1 MLKSTFKLSRISLR
15 KSFATIACLRQQ
27 NSDIDKII
35 LNPIKLAQEN
45 RSNHDQASKIR
56 GDTAE
61 ILSMEIPIDMMQSA
75 GRINRRELL
84 SEAEIARSSVEN
96 AQMRF
101 NSGKSIIMN
110 KNNPAES
117 FKRLN
122 RIMFE
127 NNIPGDKR
135 SQRFYMKPGKVAE
148 LKRSQRHRKEFMM
161 GFKRLI
167 DIVKDAKRKGY

>member
-1 MLKSTFKLSRISLR
+1 MLKSTLRLSRISLR
-15 KSFATIACLRQQ
+15 RGFTTIDCLRQQ

-35 LNPIKLAQEN
+35 LNPIKLAQG
-45 RSNHDQASKIR
+45 SNSDRGQISKSKT
-56 GDTAE
+56 DNAD

-75 GRINRRELL
+75 GRINKRELL

-101 NSGKSIIMN
+101 NSGKSIIVN

-167 DIVKDAKRKGY
+167 EIVKDAKRKGY

>member
-1 MLKSTFKLSRISLR
+1 MLKSTVKLSRTSLR
-15 KSFATIACLRQQ
+15 KNLTTTRCLRQQ

-35 LNPIKLAQEN
+35 LNPIKLAQGN
-45 RSNHDQASKIR
+45 KNNHDQASKLKS
-56 GDTAE
+56 DNTD
-61 ILSMEIPIDMMQSA
+61 ILSMEIPVDMMQSA

-148 LKRSQRHRKEFMM
+148 MKRSQRHRKEFMM

-167 DIVKDAKRKGY
+167 EIVKDAKRKGY

>member
-1 MLKSTFKLSRISLR
+1 MLKSTLRLSRTSFR
-15 KSFATIACLRQQ
+15 RNFATIDRLRQQ

-35 LNPIKLAQEN
+35 LNPIKLAQGT
-45 RSNHDQASKIR
+45 RSDHDQASRMKR
-56 GDTAE
+56 DNAD
-61 ILSMEIPIDMMQSA
+61 ILSMEIPVDMMQSA
-75 GRINRRELL
+75 GRINKRELL

-101 NSGKSIIMN
+101 NSGKSIIVN

-167 DIVKDAKRKGY
+167 EIVKDAKRKGY

>member
-1 MLKSTFKLSRISLR
+1 MLKSTLRLSRTSFR
-15 KSFATIACLRQQ
+15 RNFATIDCLRQQ

-35 LNPIKLAQEN
+35 LNPIKLAQGT
-45 RSNHDQASKIR
+45 RSDHDQASRIKR
-56 GDTAE
+56 DNAD
-61 ILSMEIPIDMMQSA
+61 ILSMEIPVDMMQSA
-75 GRINRRELL
+75 GRINKRELL

-101 NSGKSIIMN
+101 NSGKSIIVN

-167 DIVKDAKRKGY
+167 EIVKDAKRKGY

>member
-1 MLKSTFKLSRISLR
+1 MLKSTLRLSRISLR
-15 KSFATIACLRQQ
+15 RGFTTIDCLRQQ

-35 LNPIKLAQEN
+35 LNPIKLAQG
-45 RSNHDQASKIR
+45 SNSDRGQTSKSKT
-56 GDTAE
+56 DNAD

-75 GRINRRELL
+75 GRINKRELL

-96 AQMRF
+96 AQMTF
-101 NSGKSIIMN
+101 NSGQSIIVN

-167 DIVKDAKRKGY
+167 EIVKDAKRKGY

>member
-1 MLKSTFKLSRISLR
+1 
-15 KSFATIACLRQQ
+15 
-27 NSDIDKII
+27 
-35 LNPIKLAQEN
+35 
-45 RSNHDQASKIR
+45 
-56 GDTAE
+56 
-61 ILSMEIPIDMMQSA
+61 MEIPIDMMQSA
-75 GRINRRELL
+75 GRINKRELL

-101 NSGKSIIMN
+101 NSGKSIIVN

-167 DIVKDAKRKGY
+167 EIVKDAKRKGY

>member
-1 MLKSTFKLSRISLR
+1 MLKSTLRLSRISLR
-15 KSFATIACLRQQ
+15 RGFTTIDCLRQQ

-35 LNPIKLAQEN
+35 LNPIKLAQG
-45 RSNHDQASKIR
+45 SNSDRDQTSKSKT
-56 GDTAE
+56 DNAD
-61 ILSMEIPIDMMQSA
+61 ILSMEIPVDMMQSA
-75 GRINRRELL
+75 GRINKRELL

-101 NSGKSIIMN
+101 NSGKSIIVN

-167 DIVKDAKRKGY
+167 EIVKDAKRKGY

>member
-1 MLKSTFKLSRISLR
+1 MLKSTFRISRAPLR
-15 KSFATIACLRQQ
+15 RAFTTTSFLRQQ
-27 NSDIDKII
+27 NSDLDKII
-35 LNPIKLAQEN
+35 LNPIKLAQEDKN
-45 RSNHDQASKIR
+45 NNGHSSKHK
-56 GDTAE
+56 GDNAG

-84 SEAEIARSSVEN
+84 SEAEIARGSVEN

-167 DIVKDAKRKGY
+167 EIVKDAKRKGY

>member
-1 MLKSTFKLSRISLR
+1 MLRSSCRLSRSSLR
-15 KSFATIACLRQQ
+15 RNFTTAGFLRQQ
-27 NSDIDKII
+27 NSDIDRII
-35 LNPIKLAQEN
+35 LNPIKLAQGN
-45 RSNHDQASKIR
+45 KNNDGQASKLNSNSA
-56 GDTAE
+56 D

-84 SEAEIARSSVEN
+84 SEAEIARGSVEN

-101 NSGKSIIMN
+101 NSGKSIIVN

-122 RIMFE
+122 RVMFE
-127 NNIPGDKR
+127 NNIPGDKK

-148 LKRSQRHRKEFMM
+148 LKKSQRHRKEFMM